1 MIAVKRSFKREES
14 ATHTIS
20 RIKQLAV
27 LSALTESYM
36 LIEKVSSILYISFFK
51 TTLATILYRH
61 DVSEIPIPLRH

>member
-14 ATHTIS
+14 AAHT
-20 RIKQLAV
+20 IKQLAV

-36 LIEKVSSILYISFFK
+36 LIEKVSSILYMSFFK